1 MTETPA
7 AAPPPEQPSSPSPPP
22 PVYIHPRREPFEHG
36 LIPLQKLIFT
46 DATQTLTS
54 LRDKLLQHP
63 VASNYPHRIDSAV
76 FSETLQISLE
86 HARLVFDI
94 IASVHPSDSDPLVT
108 AKPDEVDSVGVNVY
122 DLIIFL
128 YIQSYKR
135 LLPKGHKD
143 SAAVADVW
151 PSTSAFDGF
160 LSALTPLQL
169 ARSNV
174 RRSMPSQA
182 DEEAHQLSY
191 LQKHLGNIISLLADS
206 VDSQGEGEDSLVLT
220 MENFEHLAFLI
231 YFGEKGSEKIP
242 LSQNAPF
249 FANSDPDMPAA
260 PVPAAQVHDWI
271 VQNIS
276 SAMEHI
282 SERAAAKENGPT
294 NVSDQDAMMS
304 DAYANTMKVST
315 SAKGSSSIEGISK
328 QSYVKQA
335 SELKSSFVKII
346 NCHES
351 VIYLLAPLR
360 YATIY
365 GCSDATIVLG
375 AVGKAVRIEHCER
388 VHVISVA
395 KRICIANCRECVFFL
410 GVNQQPLI
418 VGDNHKL
425 QSILEMAKSLLA
437 NFNKIVGDLR
447 YVQSELSFIKENFQ
461 MLKEQEVQEDTFQKS
476 PIQVRS
482 NNSSRFETLTPSQRL
497 ISKIPRFCYENKG
510 KAEIKSTV
518 RSKSTTKKSL
528 AEKKRRTGKRLFQ
541 VAPYNTFYPQLEE
554 HMKQVGV
561 EASPNRWDEP
571 IALGLVDPHDSLS
584 HPAGIPNWFQG
595 EGSGSTKDNP
605 FPLPDVYMS
614 SQQRNDK
621 NLVEVKQILRET
633 QLEDS
638 RKRELSTAL
647 HVYFKDWLYASGNVR
662 QLYCLQG
669 E

>member
-1 MTETPA
+1 M
-7 AAPPPEQPSSPSPPP
+7 PESPPP
-22 PVYIHPRREPFEHG
+22 PTSEQQTSTPSELYIHTRREPFEHG

-54 LRDKLLQHP
+54 LRDKLLQNPIHKLH
-63 VASNYPHRIDSAV
+63 PHRINSSV
-76 FSETLQISLE
+76 FAETLQISHE
-86 HARLVFDI
+86 HARLVFEI
-94 IASVHPSDSDPLVT
+94 IASVHYSDSDPVVI
-108 AKPDEVDSVGVNVY
+108 AKPDDVDSVGVNVY

-135 LLPKGHKD
+135 LLPKGHRD

-174 RRSMPSQA
+174 RRAMPSQS

-191 LQKHLGNIISLLADS
+191 IQKHLGNIISLLSDS
-206 VDSQGEGEDSLVLT
+206 VENTAEGEDSLVLT
-220 MENFEHLAFLI
+220 MEKFEHLSFLM
-231 YFGEKGSEKIP
+231 YFGDKGSEKIP
-242 LSQNAPF
+242 LSHNAPF

-260 PVPAAQVHDWI
+260 PVPASQVRDWI
-271 VQNIS
+271 EQNIS
-276 SAMEHI
+276 SALEHI
-282 SERAAAKENGPT
+282 SEKVAIKESGTPNA
-294 NVSDQDAMMS
+294 SDS
-304 DAYANTMKVST
+304 DATMADAYSNTPKAST
-315 SAKGSSSIEGISK
+315 SVNSSSNIEGISK
-328 QSYVKQA
+328 QSYVKQS
-335 SELKSSFVKII
+335 SELNSSFVKVI

-351 VIYLLAPLR
+351 VIYLLAPMK
-360 YATIY
+360 YVTIY

-375 AVGKAVRIEHCER
+375 PVGKAVRIEHCER
-388 VHVISVA
+388 VHVISAA

-425 QSILEMAKSLLA
+425 Q
-437 NFNKIVGDLR
+437 
-447 YVQSELSFIKENFQ
+447 
-461 MLKEQEVQEDTFQKS
+461 
-476 PIQVRS
+476 
-482 NNSSRFETLTPSQRL
+482 
-497 ISKIPRFCYENKG
+497 
-510 KAEIKSTV
+510 
-518 RSKSTTKKSL
+518 
-528 AEKKRRTGKRLFQ
+528 

-554 HMKQVGV
+554 HMKEVGV

-571 IALGLVDPHDSLS
+571 IALGLVDPHDSIS
-584 HPAGIPNWFQG
+584 HPAGVSDCQTESATHLEPDQFTNFLIPNWFEG

-614 SQQRNDK
+614 SQKKNDK
-621 NLVEVKQILRET
+621 NLVEVKQILKET
-633 QLEDS
+633 QLEDN
-638 RKRELSTAL
+638 RKRELSAAL

>member
-7 AAPPPEQPSSPSPPP
+7 AAPPPDQPSSPSPPP

-63 VASNYPHRIDSAV
+63 VSSNHPHRIDSAV

-122 DLIIFL
+122 DLVIFL

-182 DEEAHQLSY
+182 DEETHQLSY

-206 VDSQGEGEDSLVLT
+206 VDGQGEGEDSLVLT
-220 MENFEHLAFLI
+220 TENFEHLAFLL

-271 VQNIS
+271 VRNIS

-304 DAYANTMKVST
+304 DAYTNTMKMST
-315 SAKGSSSIEGISK
+315 GAKGSSSIEGISK

-425 QSILEMAKSLLA
+425 Q
-437 NFNKIVGDLR
+437 
-447 YVQSELSFIKENFQ
+447 
-461 MLKEQEVQEDTFQKS
+461 
-476 PIQVRS
+476 
-482 NNSSRFETLTPSQRL
+482 
-497 ISKIPRFCYENKG
+497 
-510 KAEIKSTV
+510 
-518 RSKSTTKKSL
+518 
-528 AEKKRRTGKRLFQ
+528 

-584 HPAGIPNWFQG
+584 HPAGVSDCQTESATRLEPDQFTNLLIPNWFQG

-669 E
+669 DFLPLQVHAPVFLDLIACTVFDYKVLAWQCPHQSVA

>member
-1 MTETPA
+1 MTSPP
-7 AAPPPEQPSSPSPPP
+7 PPPEQPPPLDL
-22 PVYIHPRREPFEHG
+22 HPRREPFEHG
-36 LIPLQKLIFT
+36 LIPLQKLIFP
-46 DATQTLTS
+46 DPTQTLTT
-54 LRDKLLQHP
+54 LRTKLLQNPLSTTRHH
-63 VASNYPHRIDSAV
+63 PHRVHPNAV
-76 FSETLQISLE
+76 METLQISPQ
-86 HARLVFDI
+86 HTRLLFNT
-94 IASVHPSDSDPLVT
+94 IASVHPSVSDPIVT

-122 DLIIFL
+122 DLILFL

-143 SAAVADVW
+143 SPAIADVW
-151 PSTSAFDGF
+151 PSNSAFDGF

-169 ARSNV
+169 ARGNV
-174 RRSMPSQA
+174 RRSTPSQA

-191 LQKHLGNIISLLADS
+191 LHKHLGNIISLLAES
-206 VDSQGEGEDSLVLT
+206 VEGQTEEDSLVLT
-220 MENFEHLAFLI
+220 MENYEHLSFLF
-231 YFGEKGSEKIP
+231 YFGDKGSENIP
-242 LSQNAPF
+242 LSQHAPF

-260 PVPAAQVHDWI
+260 PVPATQVHDWI
-271 VQNIS
+271 EENIN
-276 SAMEHI
+276 SALQRI
-282 SERAAAKENGPT
+282 SERVAAKENGPGSA
-294 NVSDQDAMMS
+294 NASDHDALM
-304 DAYANTMKVST
+304 DNNYANTIKPSI
-315 SAKGSSSIEGISK
+315 SHIEGISK

-335 SELKSSFVKII
+335 SELNTSFVKVI

-351 VIYLLAPLR
+351 VIYLLAPLK
-360 YATIY
+360 YATVY

-388 VHVISVA
+388 VHVISAA

-425 QSILEMAKSLLA
+425 
-437 NFNKIVGDLR
+437 
-447 YVQSELSFIKENFQ
+447 
-461 MLKEQEVQEDTFQKS
+461 
-476 PIQVRS
+476 
-482 NNSSRFETLTPSQRL
+482 
-497 ISKIPRFCYENKG
+497 
-510 KAEIKSTV
+510 
-518 RSKSTTKKSL
+518 
-528 AEKKRRTGKRLFQ
+528 Q

-571 IALGLVDPHDSLS
+571 IALGLVDPHDSIS
-584 HPAGIPNWFQG
+584 HPAGVSDCQTEFATHLEPDQFTIFLIPNWFQD
-595 EGSGSTKDNP
+595 EGCGSTKDNP

-614 SQQRNDK
+614 SQQKNDK
-621 NLVEVKQILRET
+621 NLVEVKQILKET
-633 QLEDS
+633 QLEDN